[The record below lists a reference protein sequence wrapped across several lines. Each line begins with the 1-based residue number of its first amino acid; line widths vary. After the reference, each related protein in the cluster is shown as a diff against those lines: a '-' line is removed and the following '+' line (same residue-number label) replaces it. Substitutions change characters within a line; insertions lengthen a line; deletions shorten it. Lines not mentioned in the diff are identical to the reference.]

1 VPDPTE
7 LVVIH
12 RVFRREA
19 SFLLRFVVAARPGD
33 TRRAAQV
40 AAAIRDYTDALLD
53 HCRLEDDLVR
63 PLLHARARLY
73 DEQVNRM
80 HDQHGRLEKCLLT
93 IGDLLPRWELAAADE
108 VREELAG
115 HLTEHRLL
123 LLQHLDDEEEMILPL
138 VAEYLS
144 PAEISQVAR
153 DQATPAL
160 GALLEEAST
169 AERKSL
175 LSRLPFADRAL
186 WWVAGRHRYARRVG
200 ELREPRD

>member
-1 VPDPTE
+1 MPDPTE

-19 SFLLRFVVAARPGD
+19 SFLLRFVLAARPGD

-40 AAAIRDYTDALLD
+40 AAAIRDYTDALLQ

-80 HDQHGRLEKCLLT
+80 HEQHARLEKGLLT
-93 IGDLLPRWELAAADE
+93 IGDLLPHWELTATDE
-108 VREELAG
+108 TQDELG
-115 HLTEHRLL
+115 EHLAEHRLL
-123 LLQHLDDEEEMILPL
+123 LVEHLDDEEEMILPL
-138 VAEYLS
+138 IAEYLT
-144 PAEISQVAR
+144 PAEFSQVAR

-160 GALLEEAST
+160 GALLEEASM
-169 AERKSL
+169 AERKTL

-186 WWVAGRHRYARRVG
+186 WWVSGRHRYARRVA